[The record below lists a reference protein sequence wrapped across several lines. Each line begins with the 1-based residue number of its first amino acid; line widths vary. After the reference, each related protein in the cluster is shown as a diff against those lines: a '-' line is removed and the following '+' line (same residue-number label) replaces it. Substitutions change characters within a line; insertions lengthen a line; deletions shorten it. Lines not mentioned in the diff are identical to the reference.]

1 MAPTYLTERFPTV
14 VRGIGPGLAYHTGA
28 AIGSVTPTFIG
39 LLQQGGM
46 PLGTAMGWV
55 IAAAG
60 LTVAMVIW
68 FGPET
73 KGTRF
78 E

>member
-1 MAPTYLTERFPTV
+1 MIPARRSYL
-14 VRGIGPGLAYHTGA
+14 
-28 AIGSVTPTFIG
+28 AIAVLMLVPS
-39 LLQQGGM
+39 M